1 MQKMLVLF
9 GILIFLCS
17 CAEEKK
23 EMSDEA
29 RQEMVDILF
38 DIHTAQVIV
47 DRAGSLQRDSL
58 DSVLW
63 RQIEQIHSTT
73 QADIRSR
80 LKDLKSNP
88 TLMKEILSEVEAK
101 VDTIKNRVLR
111 WINAQLIY
119 LVVGEPTNALIID
132 QRIWQNEE

>member
-1 MQKMLVLF
+1 MQKILVLF
-9 GILIFLCS
+9 GVLFFLSS

-23 EMSDEA
+23 EMSEEA

-47 DRAGSLQRDSL
+47 DRAGTLQRDSL

-63 RQIEQIHSTT
+63 GQIEQIHGTT
-73 QADIRSR
+73 QADIRSK
-80 LKDLKSNP
+80 LKDLKSDP

-111 WINAQLIY
+111 
-119 LVVGEPTNALIID
+119 
-132 QRIWQNEE
+132 